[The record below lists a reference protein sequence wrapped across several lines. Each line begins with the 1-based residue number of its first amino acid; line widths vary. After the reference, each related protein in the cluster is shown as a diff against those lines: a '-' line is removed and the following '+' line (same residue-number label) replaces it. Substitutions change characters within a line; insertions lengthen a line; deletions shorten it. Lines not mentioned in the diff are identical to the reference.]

1 MFPNAQ
7 QLFMN
12 NVVVTKWHNKPD
24 KLIQDKMKQSQVTS
38 KLYNNQSEFETKHDV
53 SVMLQKRWCYKSSF
67 SQVISAIDKHYM

>member
-12 NVVVTKWHNKPD
+12 NAVVTKWHNKPD
-24 KLIQDKMKQSQVTS
+24 KLIQDKMKQSQVIS

-53 SVMLQKRWCYKSSF
+53 SVMLQKQSSL
-67 SQVISAIDKHYM
+67 SQVISAFDKHHYM